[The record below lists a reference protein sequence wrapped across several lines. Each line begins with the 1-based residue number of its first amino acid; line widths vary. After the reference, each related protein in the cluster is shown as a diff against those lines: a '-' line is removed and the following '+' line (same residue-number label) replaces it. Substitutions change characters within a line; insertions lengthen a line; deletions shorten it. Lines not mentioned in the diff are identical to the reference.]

1 MNKIGEVLKLKGIK
15 QKYLAEQ
22 LSLSPVMVSLYVT
35 NKRQPKLQTLIKI
48 SQILKVEINDLIE
61 LPNQ

>member
-1 MNKIGEVLKLKGIK
+1 MNKLGEVLKLKGVK

>member
-1 MNKIGEVLKLKGIK
+1 MNKIGEVLKLKGVK

>member
-1 MNKIGEVLKLKGIK
+1 MNKIGEVLKLRGLK

-22 LSLSPVMVSLYVT
+22 LSLSPVMISLYVT
-35 NKRQPKLQTLIKI
+35 NKRQPKLKTLIRI